1 MKRIPKS
8 EAFPLFA
15 LSEYPQFFNIIMHI
29 LWLPLRI
36 QSHKG
41 TTFAHLKKEKWFFS
55 KLTRTSHC
63 KERFLHHKVLK
74 RKFSSFL
81 KFLLNKLILKSP
93 CRLDQKSPSSHWL
106 TKCLPIFM
114 NYVLTWSSQKRYVG
128 SPSKTRSQLSEWP
141 LNRSNSWIMSRLH
154 PPKKGT

>member
-1 MKRIPKS
+1 MTLILPNKRNWFGYRMSWSAKRPIQRDYL
-8 EAFPLFA
+8 LF
-15 LSEYPQFFNIIMHI
+15 I
-29 LWLPLRI
+29 WKR
-36 QSHKG
+36 K
-41 TTFAHLKKEKWFFS
+41 KWFFS
-55 KLTRTSHC
+55 KLTKTPHY